1 MLIILSYRSKML
13 RPLEIY
19 TINCLISRK
28 FGEILH
34 ECVPGIPVRAVVV
47 DAESDVGGARDRQ
60 LARTTSLLVDIFK
73 PDEIAR
79 RIVDVLA
86 DRQSFAAIR
95 ASAC

>member
-1 MLIILSYRSKML
+1 
-13 RPLEIY
+13 
-19 TINCLISRK
+19 
-28 FGEILH
+28 
-34 ECVPGIPVRAVVV
+34 VV